1 MANVQGLVYEMF
13 SAWIECK
20 FANSMLL
27 EATALTEGINAV
39 QRRLSSLGIKAMLL
53 VVGADNK
60 QAIERLSARTLTYR
74 GGDIMDRLV
83 ADNVRAAQLFQVM
96 YTWIPAQHDTGHR
109 DRLSTLNKLVD
120 KKSRTSQ
127 EKAEGDRW
135 SWPNAWHDGET

>member
-1 MANVQGLVYEMF
+1 MF

-39 QRRLSSLGIKAMLL
+39 QRRLSSLGIKAMLM

-96 YTWIPAQHDTGHR
+96 YTWIPAQHDTGS
-109 DRLSTLNKLVD
+109 LPSTSSSTRNPGQAKRKRKEIGGRGQMRGMMERPWYG
-120 KKSRTSQ
+120 KKMGS
-127 EKAEGDRW
+127 
-135 SWPNAWHDGET
+135 